1 MGGEGVGAGVGVI
14 SSSEKDPIEASDEK
28 KRLVMEQGPHQCR
41 QGGQKAVG
49 AKSPETSKE
58 GALEQWRLLGG
69 QQGQQKQEDWGQ
81 G

>member
-1 MGGEGVGAGVGVI
+1 MG
-14 SSSEKDPIEASDEK
+14 
-28 KRLVMEQGPHQCR
+28 QGPHPCR
-41 QGGQKAVG
+41 QGGQRTVG

-81 G
+81 GERGQRGRAGWEAFEGGGEARAGWGLGG

>member
-1 MGGEGVGAGVGVI
+1 MG
-14 SSSEKDPIEASDEK
+14 
-28 KRLVMEQGPHQCR
+28 QGPHPCR
-41 QGGQKAVG
+41 QGGQRTVG